1 VDFGD
6 VRVIMVGPR
15 LSAGVDQWTVELQ
28 EPSGSSPTT
37 PLEPVGSYAEAAA
50 RLAETSADRIFVSAE
65 VMAEMVA
72 AGVGP

>member
-6 VRVIMVGPR
+6 VRVVLIGPR
-15 LSAGVDQWTVELQ
+15 VSAGVDRWTVELQ
-28 EPSGSSPTT
+28 QPSDSSTT
-37 PLEPVGSYAEAAA
+37 SRLEPVGSYAEATA
-50 RLAETSADRIFVSAE
+50 RMAETEADRIFVSAE